1 MGLTFLV
8 FITGLLS
15 VLALKVSSINYAVT
29 MIAFAVVP
37 LLVLIVLFSLFQIFL
52 KNLKKNQGFN

>member
-29 MIAFAVVP
+29 MEAFTVVP
-37 LLVLIVLFSLFQIFL
+37 LLVIIVLFSLFQIFIRKL
-52 KNLKKNQGFN
+52 KEKSRL

>member
-15 VLALKVSSINYAVT
+15 VLALKVSSVDYAVT
-29 MIAFAVVP
+29 LEAFTVVP
-37 LLVLIVLFSLFQIFL
+37 LLVLIVLFSFFQIFL
-52 KNLKKNQGFN
+52 RKLKEKSAL

>member
-15 VLALKVSSINYAVT
+15 VLALKVSSVEYAVT
-29 MIAFAVVP
+29 LEAFTVVP

-52 KNLKKNQGFN
+52 RKLKE